1 MVLMLQSL
9 HHGLCLVMQ
18 SIHDL
23 AQHRPIISMEDFMA
37 QVAWPGVQPS
47 PLGGGQASTAQEPQP
62 QPETTPRTSPVTT
75 PVLEVSKEEDGA
87 ADIGYVV
94 DLQAT
99 QSTWDPW
106 PTTAQD
112 IPQPAQDVP
121 SSPQDEPTAVY
132 EEP

>member
-1 MVLMLQSL
+1 MTPQISPATSPIVEVSEDEEGAEDTDYVADLQAA
-9 HHGLCLVMQ
+9 Q
-18 SIHDL
+18 ST
-23 AQHRPIISMEDFMA
+23 
-37 QVAWPGVQPS
+37 W
-47 PLGGGQASTAQEPQP
+47 GGGQASTAQEPQP
-62 QPETTPRTSPVTT
+62 QPETIPRTSPVTT

-112 IPQPAQDVP
+112 IPQPAQDAP